1 MIKKFEKTESDAA
14 DSAEG
19 IALLPGKECLT
30 LKNVES
36 KTTF

>member
-1 MIKKFEKTESDAA
+1 MNQNTREHTKLIVLKEFVFKLD
-14 DSAEG
+14 
-19 IALLPGKECLT
+19 ECLT